1 MLSILVLSTKK
12 QYSSFLKCVSVF
24 QKIYVKVKVLKS
36 FKISMEVC
44 FKNPYFKRTYALSVG
59 FKMKSLY
66 TKKCFP
72 VLRQKP
78 IFAISLVE
86 MLKEATI
93 HFLLID
99 ESHFSSICT
108 L

>member
-1 MLSILVLSTKK
+1 MP
-12 QYSSFLKCVSVF
+12 VS
-24 QKIYVKVKVLKS
+24 Q
-36 FKISMEVC
+36 MEGY

-59 FKMKSLY
+59 FKMKPLQ
-66 TKKCFP
+66 KKRFP

-78 IFAISLVE
+78 IFPVNLAE

-93 HFLLID
+93 HFFLSD
-99 ESHFSSICT
+99 DKHFSNVCT